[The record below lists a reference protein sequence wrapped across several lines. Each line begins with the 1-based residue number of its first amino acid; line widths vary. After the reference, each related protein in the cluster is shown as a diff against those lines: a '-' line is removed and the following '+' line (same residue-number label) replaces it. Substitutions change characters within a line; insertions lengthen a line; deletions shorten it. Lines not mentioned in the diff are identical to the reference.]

1 MSESSWMMVGLI
13 VLMLIALAFYL
24 ANAFIPYKTK
34 VTGGPLDLS
43 QFNSLFVRANQA
55 LVKGN
60 SEGLKEGIDLLGRSL
75 EVAGDYAAPIVSALQ
90 ELRCALPHH
99 DRADTKG
106 PWNRDLSGYGV
117 IAWKNDL
124 YDRDE
129 ALVRA
134 WPFIAE
140 VNSDLRSQ
148 LLGWD
153 GRSS

>member
-1 MSESSWMMVGLI
+1 MSESSWMMVGL
-13 VLMLIALAFYL
+13 VVFMLIALAFYL
-24 ANAFIPYKTK
+24 ANAFISYKTK
-34 VTGGPLDLS
+34 VTGGPLDIS
-43 QFNSLFVRANQA
+43 QFNPLFVWANQA
-55 LVKGN
+55 LAKGN
-60 SEGLKEGIDLLGRSL
+60 NEGLKKGIDLLGQSL
-75 EVAGDYAAPIVSALQ
+75 AVAGDYAGPIVSALR

-129 ALVRA
+129 ALARA

-140 VNSDLRSQ
+140 VNDDLRAQ
-148 LLGWD
+148 GLGWN